1 MLLDIGDFI
10 LYVIVLPL
18 LTTVGILL
26 TAFGIAQLVGAGKTV
41 PFLKSLPVFKA
52 SIFSISISVPLTL
65 VVGLGLFAL
74 VAVLIEKTREV
85 VIEL

>member
-1 MLLDIGDFI
+1 MFLDVGDFV

-18 LTTVGILL
+18 VTTVGVFL
-26 TAFGIAQLVGAGKTV
+26 TGFGIAQLVGAHLPKA
-41 PFLKSLPVFKA
+41 LPVFRIA
-52 SIFSISISVPLTL
+52 VLSLTITVPLTL

-74 VAVLIEKTREV
+74 VALLIMKSREV